1 MGPSSSLL
9 SSSSKATAALT
20 ISPTSA
26 SSRKWVKKD
35 IPFSFHLITPSTW
48 RKPPTSN
55 IGAYYGGPTDD
66 DDNFDYDSLRKQ
78 CRLLYEVLKQFT
90 QIMKGFRGKD
100 SVWMTVGHNSG
111 DDCWIKPV
119 TVETDD
125 SYKPPSSRP
134 NTSRSLIK
142 AVVPVFIKTNPTK
155 QSKPTDTKK
164 SNNTRII
171 ENRTHH
177 DREDLEMEI
186 MIRKIFRKSIQNG
199 DFKYLQ
205 RVVQ

>member
-1 MGPSSSLL
+1 MGTTMRSTTTP
-9 SSSSKATAALT
+9 SKATAALT
-20 ISPTSA
+20 KSPTSA
-26 SSRKWVKKD
+26 SLSSSSTSSRKWVKKD

-55 IGAYYGGPTDD
+55 IGAYYGGLTDD
-66 DDNFDYDSLRKQ
+66 DDNFDYDSLKKQ

-142 AVVPVFIKTNPTK
+142 AVVPVFIKTNPIK

-164 SNNTRII
+164 SNNNT
-171 ENRTHH
+171 
-177 DREDLEMEI
+177 
-186 MIRKIFRKSIQNG
+186 
-199 DFKYLQ
+199 
-205 RVVQ
+205 

>member
-1 MGPSSSLL
+1 
-9 SSSSKATAALT
+9 
-20 ISPTSA
+20 
-26 SSRKWVKKD
+26 
-35 IPFSFHLITPSTW
+35 
-48 RKPPTSN
+48 
-55 IGAYYGGPTDD
+55 
-66 DDNFDYDSLRKQ
+66 
-78 CRLLYEVLKQFT
+78 
-90 QIMKGFRGKD
+90 MKGFRGKD

-177 DREDLEMEI
+177 GREDLEMEI
-186 MIRKIFRKSIQNG
+186 MIRKVFRKSIQNG